1 MKLNV
6 GSSTTQGQYRNQDL
20 WINIDKAPFDTKN
33 FEIGDPLA
41 GLKYTDNT
49 FDEIHCIHV
58 LEHVE
63 YKDHLPFLQELY
75 RVCQPGGIILVEVPN
90 LMENCVQ
97 LVNIYKDYQSGKLS
111 QEIGAEVLRCMT
123 LSIFGKGRWEG
134 DAHRWGFYP
143 EKLISL
149 IQSAGFI
156 DVVEQKEMISSHWKQ
171 EPVMLVRGIK

>member
-6 GSSTTQGQYRNQDL
+6 GSSTTTGQYRNKDL
-20 WINIDKAPFDTKN
+20 WVNIDKAPFDTKN

-41 GLKYTDNT
+41 GLKYPNDM

-63 YKDHLPFLQELY
+63 YKDHIPFLTELY

-90 LMENCVQ
+90 LIANCEQ
-97 LVNIYKDYQSGKLS
+97 LLHVYKERKDNK
-111 QEIGAEVLRCMT
+111 IDKAVADEVIRCMT

-143 EKLISL
+143 EKLINLVRS
-149 IQSAGFI
+149 IGFNN
-156 DVVEQKEMISSHWKQ
+156 VVQPTEMISSHYKQ
-171 EPVMLVRGIK
+171 EPIILVRGTK